1 MKPSAALPKNGR
13 PLLNPTPVWPVGLVA
28 AIPYR
33 VFRDGMGA
41 EVINPSNQHFNVD
54 GSDSGGIGSCPQSIY
69 RLERPAKNLAVLFFR
84 FLHRFSKKNTQS
96 PLCLRVAR
104 HASFAAYAGSKSK
117 QWRWGKCQEELPRG
131 ARKNPRPR
139 AKLRFGKKL
148 ICRHES
154 LNALTSFMKRED
166 MHLEAP
172 MKIGFEPNEKYLV
185 HS

>member
-1 MKPSAALPKNGR
+1 MKPTAALPKNGR
-13 PLLNPTPVWPVGLVA
+13 PLLNLTPVWPGGLVA
-28 AIPYR
+28 TIPYR
-33 VFRDGMGA
+33 VFRDGMGTEA
-41 EVINPSNQHFNVD
+41 INPSYQHFNGD
-54 GSDSGGIGSCPQSIY
+54 GSDFEGIGSCLQSNY
-69 RLERPAKNLAVLFFR
+69 WLERRANNPAVLFFR

-139 AKLRFGKKL
+139 AKLRLGKKL

-154 LNALTSFMKRED
+154 LNALTSFMNRED

-172 MKIGFEPNEKYLV
+172 MKIGFEPNEKYLE